1 MVVNISLIKIVGLYA
16 AAVSTLLADMVLVF
30 IRKIKLKEYIQ
41 LKSDYKEIVIK
52 IIIAVIVIMLGSYN
66 NWLRIGVSIIIA
78 AGYAAIVNKTII
90 MSACNVLSKKIL
102 KK

>member
-1 MVVNISLIKIVGLYA
+1 
-16 AAVSTLLADMVLVF
+16 MVLVF

-90 MSACNVLSKKIL
+90 MSVCNVLSKKIL